1 MIQFNL
7 FLINFL
13 HFQIIV
19 ERYYKETDLPVLD
32 KKKFLVP
39 QELTMSQFI
48 SIIRSRMKLTS
59 NRALFFLVNNRSL
72 VALSKSL
79 AEIYAENRDED
90 GFLYIYYASQ
100 EVFG

>member
-1 MIQFNL
+1 M
-7 FLINFL
+7 
-13 HFQIIV
+13 
-19 ERYYKETDLPVLD
+19 LD

-39 QELTMSQFI
+39 QELTMSQFV
-48 SIIRSRMKLTS
+48 SIIRSRMRIPPSK
-59 NRALFFLVNNRSL
+59 ALFFLVNNRSM

-79 AEIYAENRDED
+79 AEIYAENRNED

>member
-1 MIQFNL
+1 MQ
-7 FLINFL
+7 
-13 HFQIIV
+13 QIIV
-19 ERYYKETDLPVLD
+19 ERYSKETDLPVLD
-32 KKKFLVP
+32 KRKFLVP

-48 SIIRSRMKLTS
+48 SIIRNRMKVPPS
-59 NRALFFLVNNRSL
+59 KALFFLVNNRSL

-79 AEIYAENRDED
+79 DEIYAENRDDD